1 MIEMLQQDIEMMEI
15 NIHTLDT
22 LFIKMNFTYFCKNPF
37 YHYTNIKR
45 CEIFILC
52 TAYIMSQ
59 INCIH

>member
-37 YHYTNIKR
+37 IIIQTLNVV
-45 CEIFILC
+45 EIFLLC